1 MKYAIIGF
9 GKIGQAIATA
19 FARKSME
26 VTVAAT
32 RTAPELASTAQ
43 ALGPSVLP
51 GAITD
56 ALEADIIFL
65 AVPFA
70 KHQKLAGAADWN
82 GKILVDVTN
91 AYGVPLAD
99 LDGHPS
105 SSFVVSIYPGA
116 SVVKGFNHLAARV
129 LAQDPAING
138 GRRVVF
144 LAGDNAAAVTRVAEL
159 AELLD
164 FAPVNLGRL
173 SEGGRLVQA
182 EENEWAP
189 LIFQDLVKFDEVG
202 AA

>member
-9 GKIGQAIATA
+9 GRIGQAIATA

-32 RTAPELASTAQ
+32 RSALELAQIAQ
-43 ALGPSVLP
+43 PIGPSVLP
-51 GAITD
+51 GTITD
-56 ALEADIIFL
+56 ALKADIIFL

-70 KHQKLAGAADWN
+70 KHRKLAGAADWN

-91 AYGVPLAD
+91 AYGVPLAH
-99 LDGHPS
+99 LDGRPS
-105 SSFVVSIYPGA
+105 SSFVASIYPGA

-129 LAQDPAING
+129 LAQDPLING

-159 AELLD
+159 AELLN
-164 FAPVNLGRL
+164 FAPVNLGGL

-182 EENEWAP
+182 KGDEWAP
-189 LIFQDLVKFDEVG
+189 LIFQDLVKFDG
-202 AA
+202 AGAV